1 MAKKRANGEGSIRK
15 RMDAGKVATPRATIP
30 RQVSGSL
37 KMFSARHKQNAR
49 QN

>member
-15 RMDAGKVATPRATIP
+15 RYAGKVATPRATIP

-49 QN
+49 RN